1 MKMLLNGK
9 FDEIIIYCD
18 FYFEKEADK
27 FKINVTYHMLRIKK
41 LYRGRIFLHVQD
53 QGRHVDSETPL
64 FILA

>member
-41 LYRGRIFLHVQD
+41 LYRGRIFLHV
-53 QGRHVDSETPL
+53 
-64 FILA
+64 